1 MEIKGTDKVFIIDQ
15 NADTT
20 PRKSALANKAER
32 AVSVFD
38 ATFSLPLAKGFELS
52 IPAIAAGE
60 STTLT
65 FNLGDVGNA
74 TSTVMTLYKAAMT
87 VEEIENFKRGAAGGG
102 APQREPT
109 VGSFSRSEVSA
120 PLTYKY
126 TNEAN
131 PLDDAVRI
139 TEDYTEARVGVQ
151 NKTNYEVGG
160 ALYPN
165 GFSYAD
171 YNVGSLIGWYSYFAT
186 SRGFAGVDKK
196 VLFQGA
202 WLEQDGV
209 NTNVKIVLTNI
220 DAAPNTAATLKVAFY
235 L

>member
-1 MEIKGTDKVFIIDQ
+1 MEINGTDKVFIIDQ

-20 PRKSALANKAER
+20 PRKSALANKAES
-32 AVSVFD
+32 AETVFD

-60 STTLT
+60 STTFT

-74 TSTVMTLYKAAMT
+74 TSTIMTLFTSAMT
-87 VEEIENFKRGAAGGG
+87 VEEIENFKVGAASGG
-102 APQREPT
+102 APQRKPV
-109 VGSFSRSEVSA
+109 VGSFSRSEVSI

-126 TNEAN
+126 TNQSF

-186 SRGFAGVDKK
+186 SRGFADLDKK

-220 DAAPNTAATLKVAFY
+220 DGAPNTAATLKIAFY